1 MLKQIAAQQPREQLQ
16 RSGAQTL
23 TDAQLVALLLRTGT
37 SQQSALQC
45 AQQLLQTYPLQTLE
59 TAQLEQLQQIS
70 GVGPTKALTLK
81 AAIEFGR
88 RVQQAHY
95 WRYGTVVSSEMLG
108 QRMLERLAGIDQEQ
122 LWGLYLDT
130 KNQILLEKCLFV
142 GTLNTSVAHPREIFQ
157 IAVQVAAA
165 RFILVHNHPS
175 GQTAASHYDL
185 RFTERV
191 QHCGELMGI
200 ELLDHLIVGQ
210 DAYLSLKASG
220 QLA

>member
-1 MLKQIAAQQPREQLQ
+1 MLKQLATQQPREQLQ

-23 TDAQLVALLLRTGT
+23 TDAQLIAILLRTGT
-37 SQQSALQC
+37 TQQTALQC
-45 AQQLLQTYPLQTLE
+45 AQKLLQTYPLQRLE
-59 TAQLEQLQQIS
+59 HAQLTQLQQIT
-70 GVGPTKALTLK
+70 GIGPTKALTLK
-81 AAIEFGR
+81 AAIELGR

-95 WRYGTVVSSEMLG
+95 WRYGTVVSSEALG
-108 QRMLERLAGIDQEQ
+108 QRMLQRLAGVDQEQ

-142 GTLNTSVAHPREIFQ
+142 GTLNTSIAHPREIFQ
-157 IAVQVAAA
+157 TAVQVAAA
-165 RFILVHNHPS
+165 RFVLVHNHPS
-175 GQTAASHYDL
+175 GQTAASNYDL

-210 DAYLSLKASG
+210 DTYLSLKASG
-220 QLA
+220 QLT